1 MEETKVLHKKTMLAP
16 KFRFK
21 SFEGNWIN
29 TSYGDIYSFYTT
41 NSFSR
46 DNLNYEDGEIK
57 NIHYGD
63 IHTKFATL
71 FDISKENV
79 PYINSDINISKL
91 KHENYCQEKDLV
103 IADASEDYAD
113 IGKTIELVNLNN
125 EKIVAGLHTLL
136 ARPNKKEMAKGFAGY
151 LVQTWNF
158 RKQVMTIAQG
168 TKVLSLSTSRLA
180 TLKINIPSLPEQQK
194 IAGFLSSVDE
204 KLQLLNRKKHL
215 LEQYKK
221 GVMQQLFSGKLR
233 FKDENGKTYPKWVQT
248 KLGKVCEFTQGIQ
261 IPDSEQI
268 KENKEGYIRYLYIRD
283 FFTDSFVCYVK
294 NEYPH
299 KIIHK
304 DEIMMVNTGNTAGTA
319 YRGASGV
326 LSNNCFK
333 ITFDRK
339 IIDSNYLFFVLTG
352 DFTKQQI
359 KKFFNA
365 GGQPH
370 LGHKNVAVIP
380 FSYPTLEEQKKI
392 ADFLMSID
400 VKIES
405 LSKQINQTQNFKK
418 GLLQQ
423 MFV

>member
-1 MEETKVLHKKTMLAP
+1 MQETKVLHKKKVLAP

-21 SFEGNWIN
+21 GFEGNWIN
-29 TSYGDIYSFYTT
+29 ISYGDIYSFYTT

-46 DNLNYEDGEIK
+46 DNLNYESGEIK

-79 PYINSDINISKL
+79 PYINSDINVSKL
-91 KHENYCQEKDLV
+91 KDENFCQEKDLV

-180 TLKINIPSLPEQQK
+180 ALKLNIPSLPEQQK
-194 IAGFLSSVDE
+194 IASFLSAVDE
-204 KLQLLNRKKHL
+204 KIQLLNKKKQL

-233 FKDENGKTYPKWVQT
+233 FKDENGKVYPKWEEKKFGDVAE
-248 KLGKVCEFTQGIQ
+248 KKSSNIAANAIAE
-261 IPDSEQI
+261 
-268 KENKEGYIRYLYIRD
+268 
-283 FFTDSFVCYVK
+283 
-294 NEYPH
+294 
-299 KIIHK
+299 
-304 DEIMMVNTGNTAGTA
+304 NTGEYKIYGATGFLKTVDFYKEEEPYISIVKDGAGVGRTLLCDA
-319 YRGASGV
+319 KTSV
-326 LSNNCFK
+326 LGTLDIIKPIPNVDLYFLYSVLNNIDFVKYTKGSTIPHIYFK
-333 ITFDRK
+333 DYSTENI
-339 IIDSNYLFFVLTG
+339 N
-352 DFTKQQI
+352 
-359 KKFFNA
+359 
-365 GGQPH
+365 
-370 LGHKNVAVIP
+370 IP
-380 FSYPTLEEQKKI
+380 CLEEQKKI
-392 ADFLMSID
+392 ADFLSAID

-405 LSKQINQTQNFKK
+405 LSNQINQTQNFKK